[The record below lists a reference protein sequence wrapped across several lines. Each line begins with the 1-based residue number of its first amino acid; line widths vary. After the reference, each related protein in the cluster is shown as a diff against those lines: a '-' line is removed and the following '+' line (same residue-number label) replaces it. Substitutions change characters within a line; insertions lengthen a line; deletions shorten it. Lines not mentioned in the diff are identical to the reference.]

1 MSKYYAVLTAYGVEK
16 LAAAAVSGELAG
28 FTLMAVGDGGGTL
41 PTPSPAQTGLIN
53 ELYRASLNK
62 LVIAD
67 DAANIIE
74 AEMIM
79 PPQAG
84 GYWLR
89 EVALFDDDGNCLA
102 VGNMPET
109 YKPLLAEGSG
119 RHQVIRVWL
128 AVSSTANVELFDNPS
143 VILATMEEV
152 TRAENAAKD
161 YADSLA
167 VGIDEATK
175 NAIAAAVEGAIRD
188 AWEQDNPVGDVRFFN
203 QNVNPNEKWPWS
215 TWQYLGED
223 RVIRL
228 AKADGSDVGATGGSD
243 TITIGKDNLPN
254 VQIDVSGTAAG
265 VSLGTLDTT
274 EAGGHTL
281 KGKYAESNT
290 SIDGGSSNRRSWA
303 VDYGYSDEG
312 LIEPVPNHIHQVT
325 IPDHG
330 HQVSGKTA
338 ALGAGSSIDV
348 TNKHIKLMAW
358 HRTA

>member
-1 MSKYYAVLTAYGVEK
+1 MTKYNAILTNAGAK
-16 LAAAAVSGELAG
+16 ALAQASISGESVG
-28 FTLMAVGDGGGTL
+28 FTQMAVGDGQI
-41 PTPSPAQTGLIN
+41 TPIANMTGLVN
-53 ELYRASLNK
+53 ELFRTQLNSLKISETDQN
-62 LVIAD
+62 LIV
-67 DAANIIE
+67 

-79 PPQAG
+79 PPQVG
-84 GYWLR
+84 GFTLR
-89 EVALFDDDGNCLA
+89 EAALFGNDGTCLA
-102 VGNMPET
+102 VANLPET

-119 RHQVIRVWL
+119 RLSIIRICL
-128 AVSSTANVELFDNPS
+128 AVSSTENVVLITDPS
-143 VILATMEEV
+143 IVMATIEDVQKVES
-152 TRAENAAKD
+152 AAKD
-161 YADSLA
+161 YADNLA
-167 VGIDEATK
+167 AEIDEATK

-188 AWEQDNPVGDVRFFN
+188 AWELDNPVGDVRFFN

-303 VDYGYSDEG
+303 IDYGYSDEG

-338 ALGAGSSIDV
+338 ALGAGSSINV